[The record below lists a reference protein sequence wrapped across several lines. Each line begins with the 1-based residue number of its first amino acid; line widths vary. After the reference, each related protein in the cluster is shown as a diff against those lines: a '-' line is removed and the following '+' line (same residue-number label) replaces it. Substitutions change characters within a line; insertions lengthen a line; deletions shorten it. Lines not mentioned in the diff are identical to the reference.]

1 MPCIRSACVL
11 VLQFIFLSSSP
22 AFAQTWINSVDVSTT
37 TNKATIRWTTAVPA
51 NSQIKYG
58 INGNYGKRN
67 GLDAAMVTAHAMT
80 LSSLAVGTTYHFR
93 IMSSDASNALVTS
106 MDYAFT
112 TQSGVVG
119 VSVTPFNATIASG
132 GTQQF
137 SVTVTNCEDKSVTW
151 SATAG
156 TVSSSGLFTAP
167 TVTTDQTVTVTA
179 TSVTDPTKSASAT
192 VTVKA
197 PVPALA
203 VSPTSLT
210 FSAQQGGGNPTPANI
225 SITNT
230 GGGSMNFTVSSDAP
244 WLTVTPSNGTVPS
257 SPQVAVAIGAMVP
270 GTYTGHVTI
279 TAAGA
284 TGSPKT
290 VTVLLTITSP
300 PIAHCVDLS
309 WNASSSSNI
318 VSYSAYR
325 ATAAGGPYELISSA
339 ITGLTY
345 TDTTVVP
352 GTTYYYVVTAINDVT
367 QESPY
372 SVEAKAIVPNP

>member
-11 VLQFIFLSSSP
+11 VLQFIFLSFSP

-179 TSVTDPTKSASAT
+179 TSVTDPTKMMEWY
-192 VTVKA
+192 
-197 PVPALA
+197 
-203 VSPTSLT
+203 
-210 FSAQQGGGNPTPANI
+210 QQY
-225 SITNT
+225 
-230 GGGSMNFTVSSDAP
+230 FD
-244 WLTVTPSNGTVPS
+244 
-257 SPQVAVAIGAMVP
+257 
-270 GTYTGHVTI
+270 
-279 TAAGA
+279 
-284 TGSPKT
+284 
-290 VTVLLTITSP
+290 VL
-300 PIAHCVDLS
+300 
-309 WNASSSSNI
+309 SNI
-318 VSYSAYR
+318 GWVIQQKDFAEYHEKSDEFDAHLIVLDAKGSLVGESDSGGDG
-325 ATAAGGPYELISSA
+325 TNAGF
-339 ITGLTY
+339 
-345 TDTTVVP
+345 TDLLP
-352 GTTYYYVVTAINDVT
+352 AGTYYVV
-367 QESPY
+367 
-372 SVEAKAIVPNP
+372 AKPQSEYRSAGAYRLSLGVGE